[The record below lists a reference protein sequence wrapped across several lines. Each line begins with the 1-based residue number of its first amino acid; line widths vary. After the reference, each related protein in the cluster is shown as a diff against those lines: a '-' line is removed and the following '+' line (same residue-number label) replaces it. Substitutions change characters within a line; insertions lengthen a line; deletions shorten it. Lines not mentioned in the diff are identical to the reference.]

1 MPFCPKCGSAV
12 DPNKKFCTSCGA
24 SLTPDLPA
32 PDAPVQAPPAP
43 SISPAPAL
51 IAVAV
56 LAIVIIGIVFVVYP
70 ALTGSGILSSGGDP
84 AAASPVPEP
93 TAGSW
98 AEVITEEP
106 TPVPTTEEP
115 VTTIATPTTKPT
127 TVQTTKPV
135 ICPSDRIKCDNTC
148 VDIRTDSKNC
158 GYCGNAC
165 PSGQFCLNG
174 NCMKSCSAG
183 QTSCPGGCFDLQN
196 DPDHC
201 GTCNND
207 CPAGLLC
214 KEGEC
219 RSPTTPMP
227 VPI

>member
-1 MPFCPKCGSAV
+1 MQFCPKCGSVV
-12 DPNKKFCTSCGA
+12 DPDKKFCTNCGA
-24 SLTPDLPA
+24 SLTPDLPIQ
-32 PDAPVQAPPAP
+32 DDLAPVARAPA
-43 SISPAPAL
+43 ISPAPGL

-56 LAIVIIGIVFVVYP
+56 LAIVILAIVFLVYP
-70 ALTGSGILSSGGDP
+70 LLTGSGILSYGGDS

-93 TAGSW
+93 TTGSW

-106 TPVPTTEEP
+106 TPIPTTEEP
-115 VTTIATPTTKPT
+115 VTTTATPTTKPT

-135 ICPSDRIKCDNTC
+135 VCPSDRVKCDNTC
-148 VDIRTDSKNC
+148 VDIRTESNNC

-165 PSGQFCLNG
+165 PAGQFCLNG
-174 NCMKSCSAG
+174 NCMKTCSAG
-183 QTSCPGGCFDLQN
+183 QTSCPGGCFDLRK

-219 RSPTTPMP
+219 RSPLTPMP